1 MFQPKAEIIADSIN
15 SNGCRLTTFALTY
28 HRYIHSE
35 MMTYRMWSRNA
46 SSSRAIPVEKNIK
59 YVEDLGLYPLHW
71 GANQKGMQ
79 AYSEVDAITKQQAI
93 LAWDYA
99 RENALASARK
109 LVELGVHKQVVN
121 RLLEPFNTI
130 TTLVTATD
138 YSNFFAQRCH
148 PAAQPEIRVL
158 AETMQAAYNDSL
170 PAEFNK
176 CGWHL
181 PFVSEVEIMHH
192 LDDFAKLIAISV
204 GRCAR
209 VSYLQHDG
217 TRDSEKDVALH
228 DYLATAQ
235 PPHLSPFEHVA
246 QNMDD
251 DQMYA
256 NLQGWQSKRYK
267 LEHNETVVT
276 V

>member
-1 MFQPKAEIIADSIN
+1 MFEPKAEIIADSIN
-15 SNGCRLTTFALTY
+15 GHGCRLTTFALTY

-35 MMTYRMWSRNA
+35 VMTYRMWSRNA

-59 YVEDLGLYPLHW
+59 YVENLQLYPLHW

-79 AYSEVDAITKQQAI
+79 AYQEIDKEIQQEAI
-93 LAWDYA
+93 LTWDYA
-99 RENALASARK
+99 RENALVAAKK
-109 LVELGVHKQVVN
+109 LTSLGVHKQIVN

-158 AETMQAAYNDSL
+158 AEAM
-170 PAEFNK
+170 EFQYKNSEPEEVNK
-176 CGWHL
+176 YHWHL
-181 PFVSEVEIMHH
+181 PFITSDEWENYCTDVKSLLQV
-192 LDDFAKLIAISV
+192 SV

-217 TRDSEKDVALH
+217 THDPQKDIALH

-251 DQMYA
+251 NKMYA
-256 NLQGWQSKRYK
+256 NLQGWQSRRYK
-267 LEHNETVVT
+267 IEYNVIGK
-276 V
+276 

>member
-1 MFQPKAEIIADSIN
+1 MFQPKADIIADSIN
-15 SNGCRLTTFALTY
+15 TQGCRLTTFALTY

-35 MMTYRMWSRNA
+35 VMTYRMWSRNA

-79 AYSEVDAITKQQAI
+79 AYSEVDEATKQQAI
-93 LAWDYA
+93 LTWDYA
-99 RENALASARK
+99 RENALTSARK
-109 LVELGVHKQVVN
+109 LVELGIHKQVVN

-148 PAAQPEIRVL
+148 PAAQPEIRLL
-158 AETMQAAYNDSL
+158 AEAMEAAYNESL
-170 PAEFNK
+170 PADFNK
-176 CGWHL
+176 YGWHL
-181 PFVSEVEIMHH
+181 PFLSEVEIMHH
-192 LDDFAKLIAISV
+192 INDFNKLIAISV

-217 TRDSEKDVALH
+217 TRDPDKDIALH
-228 DYLATAQ
+228 DYLATAL

-251 DQMYA
+251 STMYA
-256 NLQGWQSKRYK
+256 NLQGWQSRRYK
-267 LEHNETVVT
+267 IEHNVIGH
-276 V
+276 

>member
-1 MFQPKAEIIADSIN
+1 MFEPKAEIVADSIN
-15 SNGCRLTTFALTY
+15 TQGCRLTTFALTY

-35 MMTYRMWSRNA
+35 VMTYRMWSRNA

-59 YVEDLGLYPLHW
+59 HVEDLGLYPLHW

-79 AYSEVDAITKQQAI
+79 AYTEVDEATKQQAI
-93 LAWDYA
+93 LTWDYA
-99 RENALASARK
+99 RGNALASARK

-138 YSNFFAQRCH
+138 YSNFFEQRCH

-158 AETMQAAYNDSL
+158 AEAM
-170 PAEFNK
+170 EFQYKNSEPDEVNK
-176 CGWHL
+176 YHWHL
-181 PFVSEVEIMHH
+181 PFISYDEWESYHTDIKSLLEV
-192 LDDFAKLIAISV
+192 SV

-217 TRDSEKDVALH
+217 THDPHKDKALH
-228 DYLATAQ
+228 DYLATAL
-235 PPHLSPFEHVA
+235 PPHLSPFEHIA
-246 QNMDD
+246 QNMNDTN
-251 DQMYA
+251 MYA
-256 NLQGWQSKRYK
+256 NLQGWQSRRWKI
-267 LEHNETVVT
+267 EHNKIGS
-276 V
+276 

>member
-1 MFQPKAEIIADSIN
+1 MFQPKADIIADSIN
-15 SNGCRLTTFALTY
+15 AQGYRLTTFALTY

-35 MMTYRMWSRNA
+35 VMTYRMWSRNA

-59 YVEDLGLYPLHW
+59 HVEDLGLYPLHW

-79 AYSEVDAITKQQAI
+79 AYFEVDESTKQQAI
-93 LAWDYA
+93 LLWDYA

-109 LVELGVHKQVVN
+109 LVELGIHKQVVN

-148 PAAQPEIRVL
+148 PAAQHEIRML
-158 AETMQAAYNDSL
+158 AEAMESAYHDSL
-170 PAEFNK
+170 PEEYNK
-176 CGWHL
+176 YGWHL
-181 PFVSEVEIMHH
+181 PFVSQIEKMHYIN
-192 LDDFAKLIAISV
+192 DFPSLIKFSV
-204 GRCAR
+204 GRCCR

-217 TRDSEKDVALH
+217 TRDPQKDVALH
-228 DYLATAQ
+228 DYLASAE
-235 PPHLSPFEHVA
+235 PPHMSPFEHVA

-251 DQMYA
+251 DNMYA
-256 NLQGWQSKRYK
+256 NLQGWQSRRWKI
-267 LEHNETVVT
+267 EHNKIGS
-276 V
+276 